1 MQVKRYRAPRRSND
15 IKRRKVRNRGDS
27 RSPEPIVRNVTNV
40 PKVITA
46 ASRDKPATFFFRYR
60 GGRRRRRYDVLMTL
74 NESRGVCHIEVCHAL
89 AADADLPPLAT
100 GRLSAARLMHAVDLV
115 GLVGQIASRDHARM
129 EPGRLVF
136 DGHLRLPWLPVTA
149 RARRLSGFQNRTERS
164 S

>member
-1 MQVKRYRAPRRSND
+1 MRS
-15 IKRRKVRNRGDS
+15 V
-27 RSPEPIVRNVTNV
+27 PNV
-40 PKVITA
+40 PKVIAA
-46 ASRDKPATFFFRYR
+46 ASRDQTATFFFRYR
-60 GGRRRRRYDVLMTL
+60 GGRRRRRYDVLIAV
-74 NESRGVCHIEVCHAL
+74 NESGSVCHIEVCHAL
-89 AADADLPPLAT
+89 PADADPPPLAT
-100 GRLSAARLMHAVDLV
+100 GRLSAARLMRAVDLV